1 LKENDSTPADGG
13 SNNKKD
19 SEESFSVHGSESS
32 ESTSSS
38 ASAVNEDIQKLQSS
52 FEFMK
57 EKKWSLL
64 HDRNQIK
71 LKEMKLQKIV
81 KLVDILSVPALQEP
95 AERKK
100 ITPSS
105 TESPR
110 EEQSSSSSSSV
121 LSHTQV
127 YREKL
132 FKWIEELENF
142 EV

>member
-1 LKENDSTPADGG
+1 
-13 SNNKKD
+13 
-19 SEESFSVHGSESS
+19 
-32 ESTSSS
+32 
-38 ASAVNEDIQKLQSS
+38 
-52 FEFMK
+52 MK
-57 EKKWSLL
+57 EKKWRLL

-81 KLVDILSVPALQEP
+81 KLVDILSVPAFQEP

-100 ITPSS
+100 ITVSS

-110 EEQSSSSSSSV
+110 EEQSSSSSSSL